1 MQRALVILALGVVVS
16 VPLRARA
23 DELAEEFVQEESP
36 TTQAAAPPANETTTN
51 ETSTSETST
60 SEPTASEPANE
71 VATTSL
77 PPVDAS
83 SATTDTPP
91 TEAEEE
97 DARIAAGLAERRRLR
112 PWHILFGNLTWAA
125 SNVATIFGFIAFSD
139 RYGFDGSPASTG
151 CARSSAIFG
160 DTCPAGSL
168 PLAHVVSITAL
179 TLLYG
184 SVFTIGAVMPDPLG
198 AGEGPS
204 AHSQEI
210 NVHRALRWTSLAIMA
225 LQIVLGAI
233 SQNVEFNDFGA
244 DRAMAATHLALGT
257 VSWGVITAQGIVGS
271 LLAY

>member
-1 MQRALVILALGVVVS
+1 MPRVLPFLAFGALLFVS
-16 VPLRARA
+16 LRARA

-36 TTQAAAPPANETTTN
+36 TTQGAAPPANETTAN
-51 ETSTSETST
+51 ETTTGEPST

-91 TEAEEE
+91 TDAEEE
-97 DARIAAGLAERRRLR
+97 DARIAAGMAERRRLR
-112 PWHILFGNLTWAA
+112 PWHVLFGNLTWAA
-125 SNVATIFGFIAFSD
+125 SNIATIFGFIQFHD
-139 RYGFDGSPASTG
+139 RYGFDGNPASAG
-151 CARSSAIFG
+151 CAGPSPIFG
-160 DTCPAGSL
+160 DTCAPGSV
-168 PLAHVVSITAL
+168 PVPHVVAITAL
-179 TLLYG
+179 TLFYG

-198 AGEGPS
+198 AGEGAS

-233 SQNVEFNDFGA
+233 SQNVAFNDFGA
-244 DRAMAATHLALGT
+244 DRAMAATHVALGT

>member
-1 MQRALVILALGVVVS
+1 MLLSVS
-16 VPLRARA
+16 LRARA
-23 DELAEEFVQEESP
+23 DELAEELVQEEAPSVSGEAS
-36 TTQAAAPPANETTTN
+36 TTSETTTT
-51 ETSTSETST
+51 ETTTSEV
-60 SEPTASEPANE
+60 AS
-71 VATTSL
+71 TSL
-77 PPVDAS
+77 PPLDAS
-83 SATTDTPP
+83 RVASEAQP
-91 TEAEEE
+91 TEADEE
-97 DARIAAGLAERRRLR
+97 DANIAAGLAERRRLR

-139 RYGFDGSPASTG
+139 RYGFDGNPASTG
-151 CARSSAIFG
+151 CARSSAVFG

-179 TLLYG
+179 TLFYG
-184 SVFTIGAVMPDPLG
+184 SAFTIGAVMPDPLG
-198 AGEGPS
+198 VGEGPS
-204 AHSQEI
+204 ARSTEI

-257 VSWGVITAQGIVGS
+257 VSWGVITAQGLVGS